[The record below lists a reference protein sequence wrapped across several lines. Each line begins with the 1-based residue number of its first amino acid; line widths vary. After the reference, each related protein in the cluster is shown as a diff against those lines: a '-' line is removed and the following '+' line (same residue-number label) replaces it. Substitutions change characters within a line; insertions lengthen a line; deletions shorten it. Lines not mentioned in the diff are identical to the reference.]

1 MFQAKGVDRK
11 DDLFTKI
18 HTFYQKYREGFS
30 KNGIS
35 DKEIFMTAFANYFL
49 KNKQKEISNAMQKF
63 FKM

>member
-1 MFQAKGVDRK
+1 MFKAKGVDRK

-35 DKEIFMTAFANYFL
+35 DKEIFTTAFANDF
-49 KNKQKEISNAMQKF
+49 
-63 FKM
+63 